1 MKNLIIGH
9 FPSASTADPDIFY
22 FNFNTRV
29 GRVYKNGGAVNYE
42 AWIANE
48 GTFPYVDSDGNG
60 TLDIREPNYYTLED
74 AGYTGGNT
82 YTRPSYNG
90 QATTNINLPNII
102 NPGPSLFNNSGQTI
116 TFIAEWNGVIV
127 RFNGTISNITKGS
140 TVLLNDGDTV
150 IYDIEIDSDK
160 DGVRDALDAFP
171 NDPTETTDADN
182 DGVGAN
188 TDVDDND
195 PLRASGVDTDGD
207 GTDDEFDANSND
219 GPLGDEDGDGIINS
233 QDLFSTNPNR
243 ASGIDDDGDL
253 IDNEFDTNPN
263 DGPLGDLDNDGT
275 LNKDD
280 DFPNDP
286 NEDTDTDGD
295 GIGDNQ
301 DTDDDGDGVPDEQDA
316 DDPSNV
322 GKADTDGDGIID
334 EFDDDD
340 DNDGTLD
347 SDDDFPLDSTEDT
360 DTDGDGTGDNTDL
373 DDDGDGVPDT
383 EDADHPDNSGKPD
396 TDGDG
401 TIDEFDD
408 DDDGDGILDVDDS
421 DDPSNAGKTDTD
433 NDGIIDDSDPD
444 DDNDG
449 IIDTED
455 LYPLDQN
462 YSSVPRPIAKL
473 RQTGHDN
480 ALIDWV
486 YIGKQSDPVTFQ
498 IYTYNNN
505 TYTKL
510 DSSNYSIAS
519 PTPEA
524 VALSNP
530 AWSNSASYSIGD
542 IVQYGAADQ
551 YWVCIQNSVSNNVPT
566 ISAPYWTAVTSHH
579 YASIQNLSPGQDY
592 EFIVLPNTTASGEI
606 TDNSIDG
613 NSSSFSAFNTR
624 RTSGILVSIA
634 KLDQTIT
641 HTYPSTVN
649 RADGYLGYVHEYTS
663 SPATNSVTA
672 QLTSGSTGA
681 YLDPYGV
688 LTYNGSGTITLLL
701 DHPGDSQ
708 YNPAPQVSH
717 TMTVMGQFTNP
728 TVSATV
734 NSGAQTVSLQSN
746 SEAGTS
752 EYEVQFSNS
761 SSFSSGVNSI
771 NLVASSMESGYDMP
785 FSTMGLHSTVYFRA
799 KRLQGNVDNA
809 SDWSN
814 TITLT
819 VPLFVN
825 FALTPQFQGFTS
837 LSYKLK
843 VSGGGAGYFSGM
855 NSTFSNT
862 TFQFEISDTS
872 NFSNIV
878 DTVSTSTLNG
888 ANETDGGDAFEYTH
902 FFSGLTPETDYYARI
917 ISTGDIE
924 GSSQTSVAFKTDPCQ
939 NFSASQAPNGTLT
952 LTGQPGSS
960 IIVTEELPG
969 NNLRGHV
976 RPVAEDQFGNLF
988 IGIGEGTFRT
998 DTDDAGGKLVFDT
1011 GFPKFYD
1018 SSYNIANSAA
1028 GGLNATNVYNSSSAQ
1043 FPFLVNSIKYITSN
1057 RLNPT
1062 GKVVYFNDG
1071 SPNYGAGHFA
1081 TTMRNCSTFAGK
1093 TMEHI
1098 DGGNWDVDGLGAPI
1112 SQALAHQNWV
1122 LAQNKTR
1129 EQWFDFFNQYD
1140 GILWTAVN
1148 TQYGAYLVQDFID
1161 GLLDYFESGGGLFI
1175 TTDSDAFSTTVN
1187 QVVYYF
1193 GVYFKDPN
1201 GNVVDRITGDNAY
1214 KVSTILSNTDF
1225 IPDGTHPL
1233 FEGLN
1238 PNSYLYA
1245 GTSEGAMVYNDG
1257 NIPGV
1262 SRLSITSNYSFDSNG
1277 DIQITSHNDSTSLTY
1292 GNKIII
1298 STANDC
1304 GVVIQDTD
1312 GDGVLD
1318 HEDSDPNDPNVA
1330 SNTDTDGDG
1339 VDDLLDSAPSDPS
1352 TSGRDLDLDGIDDAI
1367 DDDSD
1372 NDGYDDN
1379 LDSDP
1384 NNPYVFTGDGD
1395 GDGVDTTIDPDD
1407 TDSDVGIFIPEAG
1420 EQSGPLFFM
1429 NYRYNGSTSPIYA
1442 SYAAYY
1448 NKLSAYQLP
1457 AAAQGCLLART
1468 TITTAGDS
1476 NRQADELQYLNPRT
1490 VAFPS
1495 TYTDNG
1501 GQTGARN
1508 DYDPYPTTTG
1518 TPVPTFF
1525 RVSVPK
1531 GANGWTSTYNFE
1543 FNIAIVPYFDQDGM
1557 IFSMPFEWA
1566 GYYPLY
1572 ASEAE
1577 AIARSPSGTSHSHTF
1592 SWDEGT
1598 RNDAAP
1604 SVSNYPM
1611 WDHKT
1616 MPVTH
1621 TFYMPNGLSAADSN
1635 TPDTQYL
1642 THFWHGT
1649 HPGLPVWSK
1658 VSRAG
1663 QENNYTDGQSFANGM
1678 AFEWQGPQGS
1688 SNASA
1693 LNLATNTNTTY
1704 DGSLDSM
1711 IYPLAIKSETL
1722 TAIKEAIS
1730 VTVT

>member
-1 MKNLIIGH
+1 MKNLITGH

-48 GTFPYVDSDGNG
+48 GTFPYVDSNGNG
-60 TLDIREPNYYTLED
+60 TLDIRDPNYYTLED

-82 YTRPSYNG
+82 YTRPAYNG

-127 RFNGTISNITKGS
+127 RFNGTISNFTKGS

-150 IYDIEIDSDK
+150 IYDIEKDTDK
-160 DGVRDALDAFP
+160 DGVRDAFDAFP

-195 PLRASGVDTDGD
+195 PLRASGVDSDGD
-207 GTDDEFDANSND
+207 GTDDEFDTNPND
-219 GPLGDEDGDGIINS
+219 GPLGDEDGDGVINS

-286 NEDTDTDGD
+286 NEDTDTDND
-295 GIGDNQ
+295 GIGDNT
-301 DTDDDGDGVPDEQDA
+301 DTDDDGDGVLDEADA
-316 DDPSNV
+316 DHPDNT
-322 GKADTDGDGIID
+322 GKPDTDSDGIID
-334 EFDDDD
+334 EYDDDD
-340 DNDGTLD
+340 DGDGTPD
-347 SDDDFPLDSTEDT
+347 GSDDFPLDPTEDT
-360 DTDGDGTGDNTDL
+360 DTDGDGTGDNSDT
-373 DDDGDGVPDT
+373 DDDDDGVPDT
-383 EDADHPDNSGKPD
+383 SDNFPLDPNRASGTD

-401 TIDEFDD
+401 IDDEFDD
-408 DDDGDGILDVDDS
+408 DDDGDGVLDINDDFPL
-421 DDPSNAGKTDTD
+421 DPTEDTDTD
-433 NDGIIDDSDPD
+433 GDGTGDNSDPFPSD
-444 DDNDG
+444 PG
-449 IIDTED
+449 LST
-455 LYPLDQN
+455 PQN
-462 YSSVPRPIAKL
+462 YSVTWN
-473 RQTGHDN
+473 QTGN
-480 ALIDWV
+480 VSMSNSPILLTA
-486 YIGKQSDPVTFQ
+486 T
-498 IYTYNNN
+498 N
-505 TYTKL
+505 
-510 DSSNYSIAS
+510 DSNSESITYSIHSGSNANIQNGNELHLTGS
-519 PTPEA
+519 GSVGVTLSIPATSQY
-524 VALSNP
+524 VALTTGVVVKNFT
-530 AWSNSASYSIGD
+530 IVDDVTDTDGD
-542 IVQYGAADQ
+542 GTPDIND
-551 YWVCIQNSVSNNVPT
+551 T
-566 ISAPYWTAVTSHH
+566 R
-579 YASIQNLSPGQDY
+579 
-592 EFIVLPNTTASGEI
+592 PNEA
-606 TDNSIDG
+606 
-613 NSSSFSAFNTR
+613 
-624 RTSGILVSIA
+624 
-634 KLDQTIT
+634 
-641 HTYPSTVN
+641 
-649 RADGYLGYVHEYTS
+649 
-663 SPATNSVTA
+663 
-672 QLTSGSTGA
+672 
-681 YLDPYGV
+681 GV
-688 LTYNGSGTITLLL
+688 WLN
-701 DHPGDSQ
+701 D
-708 YNPAPQVSH
+708 
-717 TMTVMGQFTNP
+717 FTQP

-734 NSGAQTVSLQSN
+734 NSGAQTISIQSN
-746 SEAGTS
+746 SEADTLV
-752 EYEVQFSNS
+752 YQVQFSKS
-761 SSFSSGVNSI
+761 SSFSGVVSTF
-771 NLVASSMESGYDMP
+771 NLHDGNGTGIESGWDMP
-785 FSTMGLHSTVYFRA
+785 FTTMGLHGTVYFRA
-799 KRLQGNVDNA
+799 KRSQANGHGDSA
-809 SDWSN
+809 WSN
-814 TITLT
+814 TITLN

-825 FALTPQFQGFTS
+825 LALTPQFQGFTN

-855 NSTFSNT
+855 NATFSNT

-872 NFSNIV
+872 NFSNII

-888 ANETDGGDAFEYTH
+888 VSETDGGDAFEYTH
-902 FFSGLTPETDYYARI
+902 FFSGLTPQTDYYARVT
-917 ISTGDIE
+917 STGGIQ
-924 GSSQTSVAFKTDPCQ
+924 GSSQTSVAFKTDPCE

-998 DTDDAGGKLVFDT
+998 DTEDAGGKLVFDT

-1018 SSYNIANSAA
+1018 SQYNIANSAA

-1098 DGGNWDVDGLGAPI
+1098 DGGNWDGDGLSTPS
-1112 SQALAHQNWV
+1112 SQQLAHKDWV

-1129 EQWFDFFNQYD
+1129 QQWFDFFNQYD

-1148 TQYGAYLVQDFID
+1148 TNYGAYLSQDFID
-1161 GLLDYFESGGGLFI
+1161 GLLDYFENGGGLFI

-1193 GVYFKDPN
+1193 GVYFQDPN
-1201 GNVVDRITGDNAY
+1201 GNVVDRTTGNNAY

-1233 FEGLN
+1233 FEGLS
-1238 PNSYLYA
+1238 PNSYIYA
-1245 GTSEGAMVYNDG
+1245 GASEGAMIYNDG

-1262 SRLSITSNYSFDSNG
+1262 SRLSITSNYIFDSNG

-1339 VDDLLDSAPSDPS
+1339 VDDLLDSAPNDPN
-1352 TSGRDLDLDGIDDAI
+1352 TSGRDIDLDGIDDAI

-1372 NDGYDDN
+1372 NDGYDDDV
-1379 LDSDP
+1379 DSDP
-1384 NNPYVFTGDGD
+1384 NNPYVFTGDSD

-1407 TDSDVGIFIPEAG
+1407 TDSDVGIFVPEAG
-1420 EQSGPLFFM
+1420 DQSGPVFFM
-1429 NYRYNGSTSPIYA
+1429 NYRYSSSPSPIYA

-1448 NKLSAYQLP
+1448 NKNVQYQLP

-1468 TITTAGDS
+1468 TITTSNSS
-1476 NRQADELQYLNPRT
+1476 NRQADELQYINPRA
-1490 VAFPS
+1490 VAYPS

-1501 GQTGARN
+1501 GKTGARH

-1518 TPVPTFF
+1518 IPVPTFF

-1531 GANGWTSTYNFE
+1531 GTNGWTSTYNFE
-1543 FNIAIVPYFDQDGM
+1543 FNVAIVPYFDQDGM

-1663 QENNYTDGQSFANGM
+1663 QENNYTIGQPFANGM

-1688 SNASA
+1688 SNAAA
-1693 LNLATNTNTTY
+1693 LNIATNTNTTY

-1711 IYPLAIKSETL
+1711 IFPLAVKSDSL
-1722 TAIKEAIS
+1722 TAIKDAIS